1 MDNRRTQS
9 CRCSDL
15 DRDLAGVLMEI
26 SDTTEQAA
34 RHLMILREQRKSK
47 GVKAYDRQRT
57 Y

>member
-15 DRDLAGVLMEI
+15 DRELAGVLMEI
-26 SDTTEQAA
+26 SDTAEQAT

>member
-15 DRDLAGVLMEI
+15 DRELAGVLMEI
-26 SDTTEQAA
+26 SDTAEQAA
-34 RHLMILREQRKSK
+34 RHLMILRAQRKSK
-47 GVKAYDRQRT
+47 GVKAYDKPRT

>member
-1 MDNRRTQS
+1 MDNRQSQS

-15 DRDLAGVLMEI
+15 DRELAWVLMEI
-26 SDTTEQAA
+26 SDAAEQAA

-47 GVKAYDRQRT
+47 GVKAYDKQRT

>member
-1 MDNRRTQS
+1 MDNRQSQS

-15 DRDLAGVLMEI
+15 DRELAGVLMEI
-26 SDTTEQAA
+26 SDAAEQAA

-47 GVKAYDRQRT
+47 GVKAYDKQRT